1 MSTKTVANSILQD
14 LQTIIERTQ
23 NDLQDKVGIFPG
35 TMVAIAQSRV
45 NSFLVE
51 CGLEKAYIMVDCDKN
66 GNLTLDTLE
75 TI

>member
-23 NDLQDKVGIFPG
+23 NELQDKVGIFPG

-45 NSFLVE
+45 NSFLIE
-51 CGLEKAYIMVDCDKN
+51 CGLNKVYIIVDCNSN
-66 GNLTLDTLE
+66 GKLTLE
-75 TI
+75 TLEGT